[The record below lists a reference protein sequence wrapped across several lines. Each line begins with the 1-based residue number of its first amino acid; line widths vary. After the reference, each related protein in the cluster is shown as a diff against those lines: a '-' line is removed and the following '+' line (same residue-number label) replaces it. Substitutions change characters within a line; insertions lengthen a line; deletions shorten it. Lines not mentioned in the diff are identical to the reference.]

1 MPIEKAL
8 SYDIFKALVL
18 NFAEDT
24 IDVDEKVR
32 KELGMVENLGFQP
45 VPEEQTEEEAAA
57 LLEELNLKKADAAKK
72 TKQKPKTEEEEAAD
86 LEQLVQK
93 SSQELAQTLTQGGER
108 LQATEKEI
116 ELVKT
121 RWLMQNHIQ
130 MDAGQ
135 YDCINRKL
143 SIYDIELGS
152 KDIVLRLDLDIAL
165 SKFVPPVKINEILS
179 AGKSL
184 DHPGSVGRDS
194 KLRDRRSE
202 LDSVVSASPLGQ
214 EEEFWK

>member
-86 LEQLVQK
+86 LEQLIQK

-130 MDAGQ
+130 MDAG
-135 YDCINRKL
+135 
-143 SIYDIELGS
+143 
-152 KDIVLRLDLDIAL
+152 
-165 SKFVPPVKINEILS
+165 
-179 AGKSL
+179 
-184 DHPGSVGRDS
+184 
-194 KLRDRRSE
+194 
-202 LDSVVSASPLGQ
+202 
-214 EEEFWK
+214 

>member
-86 LEQLVQK
+86 LE
-93 SSQELAQTLTQGGER
+93 
-108 LQATEKEI
+108 
-116 ELVKT
+116 
-121 RWLMQNHIQ
+121 
-130 MDAGQ
+130 
-135 YDCINRKL
+135 
-143 SIYDIELGS
+143 
-152 KDIVLRLDLDIAL
+152 
-165 SKFVPPVKINEILS
+165 
-179 AGKSL
+179 
-184 DHPGSVGRDS
+184 
-194 KLRDRRSE
+194 
-202 LDSVVSASPLGQ
+202 
-214 EEEFWK
+214 